1 MCRSFVP
8 FAHAQNIY
16 EIDIS
21 FYKKLNIKTLF
32 IDLDNTLDSYKLSI
46 PTEKSRELIKK
57 IIDSGI
63 TPIIVSNNRGK
74 RVSSYANN
82 LGVEYMANTR
92 KPFSYKIR
100 RQLKEHNLVPD
111 DVLFI
116 GDQMMTDVLAAKG
129 AKLRV
134 VLTEKLVKEDQ
145 FTTHINRLMDRPI
158 RAILRKRNKLIDWR
172 KI

>member
-1 MCRSFVP
+1 MCRRFVP
-8 FAHAQNIY
+8 FAHAKNIY
-16 EIDIS
+16 DIDIE
-21 FYKKLNIKTLF
+21 FYKKLNIKVLF

-46 PTEKSRELIKK
+46 PTDRSRELIGK

-63 TPIIVSNNRGK
+63 KPIIVSNNRGK
-74 RVSSYANN
+74 RVSSYANSLN
-82 LGVEYMANTR
+82 VEYMANTR

-100 RQLKEHNLVPD
+100 RQLQERGLDTK

-172 KI
+172 EI